1 MGVYTK
7 AERKGIL
14 INFVMSNFL
23 KVKPDMSIAHRVRQV
38 MQCKYLGENGA
49 YEIKNGKVH
58 VNTDKVVPACKKMLK
73 EVTRIQIDGD
83 YDAAAEYVNKNFVW
97 TDDMELIAGKL
108 NSEISAYNGTLNT
121 PLADYLRNSK

>member
-1 MGVYTK
+1 
-7 AERKGIL
+7 
-14 INFVMSNFL
+14 
-23 KVKPDMSIAHRVRQV
+23 
-38 MQCKYLGENGA
+38 
-49 YEIKNGKVH
+49 
-58 VNTDKVVPACKKMLK
+58 MLK